1 MYQPRVYE
9 QGKHRGH
16 IVNLSEEIRKNFTK
30 EVKLS
35 GVLDI
40 IMSQIGIYQADK
52 GKCRG
57 IPARRV
63 YEGKRHESV
72 WYGLGVRSNSPQ
84 QVGVG
89 NEEKDG

>member
-1 MYQPRVYE
+1 MYE

-16 IVNLSEEIRKNFTK
+16 IANLSGEIRKTFTK

-35 GVLDI
+35 GVLEV

-57 IPARRV
+57 DSS
-63 YEGKRHESV
+63 K
-72 WYGLGVRSNSPQ
+72 
-84 QVGVG
+84 
-89 NEEKDG
+89 EKSI